1 MSEIHSAAGTKLSI
15 ATVAGAPATI
25 DAAGFGAKTYVE
37 VGEITNIGDFGATV
51 NVINHSPLSN
61 RIIQKFKGSINNGS
75 GSYEFASKASDAG
88 QILVKAASV
97 SDLAYAVKIEEQDCA
112 ITYFMCLFTSFV
124 KKIGTIDNVVAGSA
138 NYEITSAIVEIPV

>member
-1 MSEIHSAAGTKLSI
+1 MSEIHSAAGTSLNI
-15 ATVAGAPATI
+15 ATVAGAPVTV
-25 DAAGFGAKTYVE
+25 DAAGFAAKTYVE

-97 SDLAYAVKIEEQDCA
+97 SDTAYAVKIVEQDGA

-138 NYEITSAIVEIPV
+138 NYEITSAIIEVPV

>member
-25 DAAGFGAKTYVE
+25 DQAGFAAKTYVE

-75 GSYEFASKASDAG
+75 GSYEFASKTSDAG
-88 QILVKAASV
+88 QILVKTASA
-97 SDLAYAVKIEEQDCA
+97 SDSAYAVKIEEQDGA
-112 ITYFMCLFTSFV
+112 ISYFMCLFTSFV
-124 KKIGTIDNVVAGSA
+124 KKIGTIDNIVAGSA
-138 NYEITSAIVEIPV
+138 NYEITSAIVEVPV

>member
-15 ATVAGAPATI
+15 ATVAGVPATI
-25 DAAGFGAKTYVE
+25 DSAGFAAKTYVE

-75 GSYEFASKASDAG
+75 GSYEFASKTSDAG

-97 SDLAYAVKIEEQDCA
+97 SDSAYAVKIEEQDGA

-138 NYEITSAIVEIPV
+138 NYEITSAIVEA

>member
-15 ATVAGAPATI
+15 ATVASAPATI
-25 DAAGFGAKTYVE
+25 DQASFGAKTYVE

-61 RIIQKFKGSINNGS
+61 RIIQKFKGSINNGT

-97 SDLAYAVKIEEQDCA
+97 SDSAYAVKIEEQDGA

-138 NYEITSAIVEIPV
+138 NYEITSAIVEVPV

>member
-25 DAAGFGAKTYVE
+25 DQAGFAAKTYVE

-75 GSYEFASKASDAG
+75 GSYEFASKTSDAG
-88 QILVKAASV
+88 QILVKTASA
-97 SDLAYAVKIEEQDCA
+97 SDSAYAVKIEEQDGA
-112 ITYFMCLFTSFV
+112 ISYFMCLFTSFV
-124 KKIGTIDNVVAGSA
+124 KKIGTIDNIVAGSA
-138 NYEITSAIVEIPV
+138 NYEITSAIVEV

>member
-25 DAAGFGAKTYVE
+25 DQAGFAAKTYVE

-88 QILVKAASV
+88 QILVKTASA
-97 SDLAYAVKIEEQDCA
+97 SDSAYAVKIEEQDGA

-138 NYEITSAIVEIPV
+138 NYEITSAIVEVPA